1 MINKEK
7 ICLIAG
13 VGPGTGK
20 ECTKKFSN
28 NGYKVAMLARNLEFL
43 SKLEKEIP
51 NTKAFKCDVGNTVS
65 IINTCKKIKEQIG
78 HPSVFIH
85 NAVAGILDG
94 GGASNFLGDNP
105 ENLEKNLFFV
115 TIWRK
120 GR

>member
-51 NTKAFKCDVGNTVS
+51 ITKAFN
-65 IINTCKKIKEQIG
+65 
-78 HPSVFIH
+78 
-85 NAVAGILDG
+85 
-94 GGASNFLGDNP
+94 
-105 ENLEKNLFFV
+105 
-115 TIWRK
+115 
-120 GR
+120 

>member
-65 IINTCKKIKEQIG
+65 IINTCKKIKEQQQR
-78 HPSVFIH
+78 
-85 NAVAGILDG
+85 NRTEDG
-94 GGASNFLGDNP
+94 NNDRSRGLC
-105 ENLEKNLFFV
+105 EN
-115 TIWRK
+115 I
-120 GR
+120 